1 MKKLSAA
8 FITIALIFSLTI
20 CTAAQADLPSPTSEF
35 FVNDF
40 AGVLSNSAEETI
52 NHMGKALED
61 MTGAQVVVVT
71 VQSLDGQDIDSY
83 ANELFR
89 KWGIGE
95 KDRNNGVL
103 ILNSVSDRMLRIE
116 VGYGLEGA
124 LTDIETAEIRTE
136 YMNPY
141 LKEGNYDSGI
151 LNGYTAVVNAVCEEY
166 GIDMD
171 DLLQKM
177 SPDSLPDYDYYRQQW
192 EDRNR
197 EEHETGI
204 PFAVLAFFAFLA
216 IDGLCF
222 RFRITRILLN
232 IAFFNSVFGD
242 GRRGRG
248 RRGGRGGFGGGGF
261 GGGGFGGRGGGFGGG
276 GFGGFGGGGFGGSSG
291 RGGSSG
297 GGGSSGRY

>member
-171 DLLQKM
+171 DLLPKC
-177 SPDSLPDYDYYRQQW
+177 LR
-192 EDRNR
+192 
-197 EEHETGI
+197 T
-204 PFAVLAFFAFLA
+204 A
-216 IDGLCF
+216 C
-222 RFRITRILLN
+222 RIMIIT
-232 IAFFNSVFGD
+232 
-242 GRRGRG
+242 
-248 RRGGRGGFGGGGF
+248 
-261 GGGGFGGRGGGFGGG
+261 
-276 GFGGFGGGGFGGSSG
+276 GSSG
-291 RGGSSG
+291 KIGTVRNMRPGYLSLYLPFLHFWPLMDCVSGSG
-297 GGGSSGRY
+297 LLVFC